1 MAGRGHRVALLGAT
15 GAVGQELL
23 AVLEERSFPVLE
35 LLPYASEASA
45 GTEIEFCG
53 ETLEV
58 EPLLP
63 GGGTS
68 VDGWNLVLC
77 AAPGILDELLPEL
90 DAAEVRIVD
99 VSGSLELSPEVP
111 LHPVGSAALPAGS
124 RRVAVPRGAAA
135 GLSLALE
142 PLERE
147 VGLARVSAV
156 TLESASGA
164 GREGVGELAD
174 QTVQLLSAMTGEAGD
189 AVRFPQ
195 PLAFDCLPSV
205 GLLLEEGETS
215 EEARLRMVVRR
226 LLERPELPLE
236 VTRVRVPI
244 FAGSLTLAHV
254 ELATEVPPERVRE
267 LWKTRVEIEL
277 LEAAV
282 LPTPRTCGSLDR
294 LQIGRIRL
302 SGTSLAFAMALDDLR
317 LGSAVA
323 AVEAAEALMQ
333 SA

>member
-23 AVLEERSFPVLE
+23 AVLEERRFPVLE

-45 GTEIEFCG
+45 GAEIEFCG
-53 ETLEV
+53 ETLEA
-58 EPLLP
+58 EPVLP
-63 GGGTS
+63 GGRTS
-68 VDGWNLVLC
+68 VDGWDLVLC
-77 AAPGILDELLPEL
+77 AAPGILDELLPDL
-90 DAAEVRIVD
+90 DARETRIVD

-111 LHPVGSAALPAGS
+111 LHRIGSAALPAGS

-135 GLSLALE
+135 GLGLALE

-147 VGLARVSAV
+147 IGLVRVSAV

-164 GREGVGELAD
+164 GREGVAELAD
-174 QTVQLLSAMTGEAGD
+174 QTIQLLHAMTGETAA

-205 GLLLEEGETS
+205 GIPLEEGETS
-215 EEARLRMVVRR
+215 EEARLRLVVRR

-254 ELATEVPPERVRE
+254 ELAAEVPLERVRK
-267 LWKTRVEIEL
+267 LWETRVEIEL
-277 LEAAV
+277 LEAAE
-282 LPTPRTCGSLDR
+282 LPTPRTCGGLDR
-294 LQIGRIRL
+294 LQVGRIRL
-302 SGTSLAFAMALDDLR
+302 SGASLAFAIALDDLR

-323 AVEAAEALMQ
+323 AVEAAETLMR